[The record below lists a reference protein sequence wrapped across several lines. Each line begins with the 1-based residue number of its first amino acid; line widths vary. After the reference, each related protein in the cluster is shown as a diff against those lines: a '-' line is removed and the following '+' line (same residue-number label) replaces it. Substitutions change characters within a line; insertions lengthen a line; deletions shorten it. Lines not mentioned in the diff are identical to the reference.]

1 MFGQLA
7 ISAGGFHE
15 DTVSVASSLLRD
27 PPRRA
32 GKPSTLPDLL
42 TGGTKSIVRR
52 LKCRLK

>member
-32 GKPSTLPDLL
+32 GKPSTLRDLL

-52 LKCRLK
+52 LK